1 MPSSSPLP
9 HLSRRGLLAAGGA
22 VGLGALLAACGS
34 DETGSGSGDG
44 SKGDGWSFT
53 DGRKKKVTL
62 DAAPERIVA
71 YIGAAAALWDF
82 GVRDQI
88 VGVFGPTKQK
98 NGKPDVLAGDVD
110 ISKVKIIGNAFGEFD
125 LEKYAKLR
133 PQLLISNMYL
143 KDALFYVPDESKDK
157 ISKLAPQVGIKSSRV
172 PMVEVIQQYAKL
184 AESLG
189 ANVKAKSVT
198 DAKAR
203 FEKAAERLR
212 KAAKSGIR
220 VMAAS
225 GAADLLYVSDP
236 DANSDLQY
244 FKQLGVDLVKPKKVS
259 QQGFFEELSWEN
271 ADKYQADLI
280 ILDNRTQSLQP
291 KALKSKP
298 SWNDLPAVKKGQVA
312 SWAAEPR
319 FSYAGAAPLLED
331 LAEAI
336 EKAKKVG

>member
-1 MPSSSPLP
+1 MPSSSPVS

-22 VGLGALLAACGS
+22 AGLGALLAACGS
-34 DETGSGSGDG
+34 DSGSGSGDD
-44 SKGDGWSFT
+44 SKGKGWSFT
-53 DGRKKKVTL
+53 DGREKKVTL
-62 DAAPERIVA
+62 DAVPERIVA
-71 YIGAAAALWDF
+71 YTATAAALWDF
-82 GVRDQI
+82 GVRDKV
-88 VGVFGPTKQK
+88 VGVFGPTKKK
-98 NGKPDVLAGDVD
+98 NGEPDVLAGEMN

-157 ISKLAPQVGIKSSRV
+157 IYKLAPQVAMKAAGI
-172 PMVEVIQQYAKL
+172 PMDEVIRQYAKL

-189 ANVKAKSVT
+189 ADVKAKSVT

-203 FEKAAERLR
+203 FEKAAERVR

-220 VMAAS
+220 VMAAA
-225 GAADLLYVSDP
+225 GAPDLFYVSDP
-236 DANSDLQY
+236 DASTDLQY
-244 FKQLGVDLVKPKKVS
+244 FKQLGVDLVKPEKLSK
-259 QQGFFEELSWEN
+259 QGFFEELSWEN
-271 ADKYQADLI
+271 ADKYKADLI

-298 SWNDLPAVKKGQVA
+298 SWNDLPAVKAGQVA
-312 SWAAEPR
+312 GWAAEPR

-336 EKAKKVG
+336 EKAKKVR

>member
-1 MPSSSPLP
+1 MPSSSPIP

-22 VGLGALLAACGS
+22 AGLGALLAACGS
-34 DETGSGSGDG
+34 DSGSGSG
-44 SKGDGWSFT
+44 GDAQGKGWSFT

-62 DAAPERIVA
+62 DAVPERIVA
-71 YIGAAAALWDF
+71 YTGSAAALWDF

-88 VGVFGPTKQK
+88 VGVFGPTKKK
-98 NGKPDVLAGDVD
+98 NGDPDVLAGEMD

-133 PQLLISNMYL
+133 PQLLISNVYL

-157 ISKLAPQVGIKSSRV
+157 IYKLARQVGIKSAHV

-189 ANVKAKSVT
+189 ADVKAKSVT
-198 DAKAR
+198 EAKTR

-212 KAAKSGIR
+212 KAAKKDIR

-225 GAADLLYVSDP
+225 GSADLLYVSDP
-236 DANSDLQY
+236 DANSDLKY
-244 FKQLGVDLVKPKKVS
+244 FKQLGVDFVKPKKVT

-298 SWNDLPAVKKGQVA
+298 SWTELPAVKADQVT

-331 LAEAI
+331 LAKAI
-336 EKAKKVG
+336 EKAEKVR